1 MKNIAILL
9 LASAFLAACSDGPE
23 DGGDMQVSNYEV
35 PELSDNP
42 PMSGS
47 DIDAITREIEA
58 REGKGGGA

>member
-9 LASAFLAACSDGPE
+9 LVSAFLAACSDGPE
-23 DGGDMQVSNYEV
+23 EGGDMQVSNYEV
-35 PELSDNP
+35 PELSENP
-42 PMSGS
+42 PMSAS

>member
-35 PELSDNP
+35 P
-42 PMSGS
+42 
-47 DIDAITREIEA
+47 
-58 REGKGGGA
+58 

>member
-1 MKNIAILL
+1 MKQIATLL
-9 LASAFLAACSDGPE
+9 LASALLAACSDGPE
-23 DGGDMQVSNYEV
+23 AGGDMQVSNYEV

-47 DIDAITREIEA
+47 DIDAITREIKA